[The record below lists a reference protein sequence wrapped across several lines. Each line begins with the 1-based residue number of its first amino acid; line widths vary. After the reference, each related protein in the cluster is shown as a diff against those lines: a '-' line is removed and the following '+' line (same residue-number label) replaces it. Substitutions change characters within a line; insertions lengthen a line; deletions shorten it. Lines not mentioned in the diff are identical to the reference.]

1 MILNETSK
9 RAKQVN
15 IVGEKVE
22 ISVQKNLARTG
33 ADNAEYLLSKRTN
46 LDDFQGLL
54 DIWVNHGIFLL
65 IFFAFSFQ
73 NKCAIRD
80 LLKVYNLGSACGEV
94 GRAVA
99 SDTRDPR
106 FESRHWQFC
115 KITANFK
122 T

>member
-1 MILNETSK
+1 MRLSIC
-9 RAKQVN
+9 A
-15 IVGEKVE
+15 
-22 ISVQKNLARTG
+22 